1 MSVGAQATQAEGGLQ
16 SRKLGAGEGK
26 LYLRAKP
33 KPDSG
38 RFCVLS

>member
-26 LYLRAKP
+26 LHLTSEA
-33 KPDSG
+33 
-38 RFCVLS
+38 